1 MAVGPVGGATNGAR
15 AVAIRSTI
23 VADNPVALAL
33 VELENALAT
42 TNAAPEDIKGKVA
55 AVRGAREKAKADLA
69 IAQKNLRLLLTSSQ
83 EAVLA
88 SLGYLD

>member
-1 MAVGPVGGATNGAR
+1 MAAPVGSATNGAT
-15 AVAIRSTI
+15 AVAIPDSI
-23 VADNPVALAL
+23 VVDNPVALAL
-33 VELENALAT
+33 IELENALAT
-42 TNAAPEDIKGKVA
+42 TNAAPEDIKGKIA

-69 IAQKNLRLLLTSSQ
+69 TAQKNLRLLLTPSQ